1 LQAWCINLDKRPERW
16 ARMQAEAGK
25 AGFAFERVAAVDG
38 TRPDIAA
45 AAAAVPIGRLGM
57 RMSAGAYG
65 CFLSHREAWS
75 RLVASGEPWGMVA
88 EDDLLLS
95 PGLGAL
101 MRPDWIPGDAD
112 VVKVETRLVRAHVS
126 RQTTAEVD
134 GRRVAQLLG
143 SHIAAG
149 CYMLS
154 AATAARLLRETET
167 FSDGVDHVLF
177 DADFPFFPTARI
189 YQVAPAPSVQGS
201 LWREFDQVPDWAQT
215 SMAEHFV
222 DAPPPESWKEGPLGR
237 ARRRLREEAHAL
249 RLGSRYEVV
258 PFG

>member
-1 LQAWCINLDKRPERW
+1 MQAWCINLDKRPERW
-16 ARMQAEAGK
+16 SHMQAEAAK

-38 TRPDIAA
+38 SRPDIAA
-45 AAAAVPIGRLGM
+45 AAAAVPVGRLGM

-75 RLVASGEPWGMVA
+75 RLVASGDPWGLVT

-101 MRPDWIPGDAD
+101 MQPDWIPRDAD
-112 VVKVETRLVRAHVS
+112 VVKVETRLVRAHVA
-126 RQTTAEVD
+126 RKTETEID
-134 GRRVAQLLG
+134 GRRVARLLG

-154 AATAARLLRETET
+154 AATAARLLRETTEI
-167 FSDGVDHVLF
+167 SDGVDHVLF
-177 DADFPFFPTARI
+177 DADFPFFPTACI
-189 YQVAPAPSVQGS
+189 YQVSPAPSVQGS
-201 LWREFDQVPDWAQT
+201 LWREFEVVPDWAHTSQT
-215 SMAEHFV
+215 EHFV
-222 DAPPPESWKEGPLGR
+222 DAPPPESWKEGPIAR
-237 ARRRLREEAHAL
+237 ARRRLREEAEAR

-258 PFG
+258 PFR